1 MSEFITSKPTS
12 LLTEC
17 ISRARLYHI
26 IQYEDDNGDMLEDE
40 VECDLEDTMQKCG
53 IEAGAKLVIKVD
65 SEEYDDDE

>member
-1 MSEFITSKPTS
+1 M
-12 LLTEC
+12 
-17 ISRARLYHI
+17 YHI

>member
-1 MSEFITSKPTS
+1 MSQFFTSNPTS
-12 LLTEC
+12 PIADC